1 LGNTTDKRLAYGI
14 DVRKSNTTIT
24 NQMTKG
30 KKYYH
35 HYSQNMPALQRAKQA
50 NFKILRQLSDGIDI

>member
-1 LGNTTDKRLAYGI
+1 MGLMLGKVILLL
-14 DVRKSNTTIT
+14 
-24 NQMTKG
+24 QMTKG

>member
-1 LGNTTDKRLAYGI
+1 MGLMLGKVVLLL
-14 DVRKSNTTIT
+14 
-24 NQMTKG
+24 QMTKG

-35 HYSQNMPALQRAKQA
+35 HYTQGMPALQRAKQA